1 MARAVTTRSSRGL
14 IFDLLTFE
22 RMNTVPLAHLIYWL
36 GLGVVILISFGV
48 VGGAVGM
55 MLRGGPIEGVLLA
68 LPVLVGGLLLC
79 AVLGLLWR
87 AMCEF
92 FLAVFRVADDLHA
105 LREAMER
112 EEAEH
117 QRQTAAA
124 AAAPRPQ
131 PVGRVAEG

>member
-1 MARAVTTRSSRGL
+1 M

-22 RMNTVPLAHLIYWL
+22 RMSTAPLAHLIYWL
-36 GLGVVILISFGV
+36 GLGVVVLISFGV

-87 AMCEF
+87 GACEF
-92 FLAVFRVADDLHA
+92 YLAIFRVADDLHA

-117 QRQTAAA
+117 QRQAA

-131 PVGRVAEG
+131 PVSRVAEG